1 MDIEESKPEKAN
13 VFITKVIDQYET
25 QVVNTVDYNE
35 DIEQMYLEAVMLE
48 VHNYNEEDK
57 DEVFKELKDM
67 DFISFND
74 GYDITLVLEHIEPF
88 TEKQLDK
95 DMFLTIK
102 YPAI

>member
-1 MDIEESKPEKAN
+1 MDIEKSKPEKAN
-13 VFITKVIDQYET
+13 VFMTKIISQYET

-35 DIEQMYLEAVMLE
+35 DIEQMYLEAVMQE
-48 VHNYNEEDK
+48 VHNH
-57 DEVFKELKDM
+57 DENDREFVLGYLTDS
-67 DFISFND
+67 DFDYFID
-74 GYDITLVLEHIEPF
+74 GDDITLILEYIEPF